1 MYNKLHKI
9 NLKKMLASLVSILML
24 TSNINLSIFA
34 DEEPAVSE
42 VVNEGAAQGA
52 EEGGFDEEAGNADDG
67 ANLDSSSDDSEF
79 SSESSSKS
87 YEDEESQG
95 EEKKIKRIR
104 FEISRNSRKRKENM

>member
-1 MYNKLHKI
+1 
-9 NLKKMLASLVSILML
+9 MLASLVSILML

-52 EEGGFDEEAGNADDG
+52 EEGGFTEEVAGGEAVEEGGFTEEAGNADDG

-95 EEKKIKRIR
+95 
-104 FEISRNSRKRKENM
+104 

>member
-42 VVNEGAAQGA
+42 VVNEGASAR
-52 EEGGFDEEAGNADDG
+52 
-67 ANLDSSSDDSEF
+67 S
-79 SSESSSKS
+79 
-87 YEDEESQG
+87 
-95 EEKKIKRIR
+95 
-104 FEISRNSRKRKENM
+104 